1 MFLNNERGFLLL
13 VNADSIRYDV
23 FLRNPYKNIVF
34 DLDIFLLGV
43 EPVLPMF
50 HDSYFKS
57 SPWLDLPEDPDNDVK
72 KIITF
77 TRHIRQNI
85 LITPFETIRIWSLSK
100 KCILLSSIKAKEQ
113 HIMAFSKSGSKGGA
127 AAENEI
133 ENNKLT
139 TAYSEENR
147 VVNI

>member
-1 MFLNNERGFLLL
+1 M
-13 VNADSIRYDV
+13 
-23 FLRNPYKNIVF
+23 
-34 DLDIFLLGV
+34 
-43 EPVLPMF
+43 M
-50 HDSYFKS
+50 
-57 SPWLDLPEDPDNDVK
+57 
-72 KIITF
+72 
-77 TRHIRQNI
+77 HIRQNI